1 MRIELD
7 FVAGLIGGIVIG
19 LVIMILLVLVICLV
33 LVGYLRD
40 ERDDDDEKERLH
52 YDEIDQM
59 LREYQARCEQSSP
72 VISESQKFTYGYPE
86 EHIDHV
92 SREPEVLNPETI
104 VNTVSDEENILDDIE
119 MEPFCHS

>member
-1 MRIELD
+1 MWIELD

-40 ERDDDDEKERLH
+40 ERDDDEKERLH

-59 LREYQARCEQSSP
+59 LREYQAQCEQSSP
-72 VISESQKFTYGYPE
+72 VINESQKFTYGYPE

>member
-1 MRIELD
+1 MWIELD

-19 LVIMILLVLVICLV
+19 LVIMILLVLVICLA

-40 ERDDDDEKERLH
+40 ERDDDEKERLH

-59 LREYQARCEQSSP
+59 LREYQAQCEQSSP
-72 VISESQKFTYGYPE
+72 VIYESQKFTYGYPE